1 MSQPTVVI
9 LGLVPRTQG
18 AASAGRDGKSD
29 MSECSYYVYIL
40 ASQIRGTLYIGVTNS
55 LLFRVAQHRDG
66 KGGAFTRKYCKTRLV
81 WFEEH
86 GDVGEAIGREKS
98 LKKYLR
104 DWKINLIERDN
115 PNWEDLFPAL
125 EAKFGAG

>member
-1 MSQPTVVI
+1 M
-9 LGLVPRTQG
+9 
-18 AASAGRDGKSD
+18 A
-29 MSECSYYVYIL
+29 ECTYYVYIL

-55 LLFRVAQHRDG
+55 LLFRVAQHSSG
-66 KGGAFTRKYCKTRLV
+66 KGGAFTRKYRVTKLV

-86 GDVGEAIGREKS
+86 GDITEAIAREKS

-115 PNWEDLFPAL
+115 PHWEDLFPAL
-125 EAKFGAG
+125 EAKFGVSEVSSSLHLGSSGRARG